1 MTPAQATAKG
11 YKVVPASAIEVGLL
25 KNDKGVC
32 TWWARDF
39 DGKLPGLD
47 HPLIQKAIEICER
60 NKHLWPDL
68 TRAQRWQLRQVV
80 AGRCKQCGKVNPD
93 AAKRMLCPEC
103 DRKQRIA
110 GATAILRR
118 YAPERLRLKW
128 RKKPTP

>member
-39 DGKLPGLD
+39 DGKLP
-47 HPLIQKAIEICER
+47 ER